1 VTNTPATFTITKAAL
16 SVVANAATMAYG
28 GPLPTFSG
36 TVTGVISG
44 DTITASYST
53 NATVTSPV
61 LGTYTVTAL
70 LADPGSKLANYT
82 VTNTPATFTITKAAL
97 SVVAN
102 AATMAYGGPLP
113 TFSGTVTA

>member
-1 VTNTPATFTITKAAL
+1 VTNTPATLTITKAAL

-28 GPLPTFSG
+28 GPLPSLSG

-61 LGTYTVTAL
+61 LGRTR
-70 LADPGSKLANYT
+70 
-82 VTNTPATFTITKAAL
+82 
-97 SVVAN
+97 
-102 AATMAYGGPLP
+102 
-113 TFSGTVTA
+113 